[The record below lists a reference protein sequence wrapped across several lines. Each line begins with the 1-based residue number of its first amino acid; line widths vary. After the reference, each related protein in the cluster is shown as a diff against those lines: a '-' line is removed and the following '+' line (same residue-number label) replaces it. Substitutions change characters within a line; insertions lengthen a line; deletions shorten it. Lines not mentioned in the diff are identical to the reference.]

1 MFSPDAAPEGGRT
14 SDVGGGYFDT
24 TPSVRS
30 SVVEALT
37 GHLRSMYY

>member
-1 MFSPDAAPEGGRT
+1 MGGPGLGGEGGRT